1 MITITP
7 EAAAQIRQSAEVSSS
22 QGMHLRI
29 AVRREDDGTFVY
41 GMGFDEMGDD
51 DALLASEGINVVVSN
66 TSKDFLIGATLDF
79 VEISPGDHQFIFINP
94 NDPTHVAA
102 SNPEDGASKKD

>member
-7 EAAAQIRQSAEVSSS
+7 EAAAQIRQSAEASSS

-51 DALLASEGINVVVSN
+51 DALLASEGINVVVTS

-79 VEISPGDHQFIFINP
+79 VEISPGEHRFIFINP
-94 NDPTHVAA
+94 NDPTHAAA
-102 SNPEDGASKKD
+102 SNPEDGAPK